1 MTFPSAKVGLDAG
14 KLRHRV
20 TIQRQTVGH
29 DSDGGRKVTWDDVA
43 TVWAAIEPLSAR
55 ERLVADQVQSEVTAR
70 ITIRYRDD
78 VDATMRVKH
87 GDDLYNIHGVIRDN
101 ESMFDWITL
110 PVSIGLNDG

>member
-20 TIQRQTVGH
+20 TIQKCVLGIV
-29 DSDGGRKVTWDDVA
+29 SVGGRKVTWDDVA

-78 VDATMRVKH
+78 VDASMRIKH
-87 GDDLYNIHGVIRDN
+87 GNDTYNIHGVIRDN